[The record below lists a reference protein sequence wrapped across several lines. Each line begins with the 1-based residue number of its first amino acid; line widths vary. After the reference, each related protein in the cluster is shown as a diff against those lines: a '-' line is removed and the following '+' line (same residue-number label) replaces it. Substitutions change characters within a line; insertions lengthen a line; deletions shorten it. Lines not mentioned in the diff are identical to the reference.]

1 MQRKATPVAIA
12 SPLLTRFP
20 AVAHPMT
27 RNMKFSHKILL
38 AAALVV
44 AVAFACFIL
53 FNDYRQR
60 QTLRSNTEA
69 SMQELGSLTTSNIQT
84 WLESRMQLLQSMAQ
98 QVTADGNAPASL
110 KRIIDLPAYTGNF
123 ELSYFG
129 GADGVMFSVPAGN
142 RAADYDPRARGWYK
156 AASSAQQ
163 TVVTEPYIA
172 ASSGKRVITVAT
184 PVQRQ
189 GQMIG
194 VAGADID
201 LSSVSAIINSLN
213 FGGHGHAFIVSADG
227 KILIHPDS
235 KLVLKNLTDAYPN
248 GAPQVTPGM
257 KEVEIDGKRQFIS
270 FTRVNGV
277 PSANWYVAL
286 VLDQDTAFSMLSEFR
301 TSAIIAMVIAVV
313 IIIALL
319 GMLISLLMQPLLTMG
334 RAMHDIAEGE
344 GDLTKRLTIHGHDEF
359 GALGLSFN
367 RFVERIHTSIIE
379 VSSATGQVNEVALR
393 VVAASN
399 SSMYNSDQQ
408 ASRTSSVAAA
418 INQLGTAAQEI
429 AQNAAL
435 ASQHS
440 SDARSLAEDGQQVV
454 DKTIAAMQQLS
465 AKISDSCGN
474 IETLNSNT
482 VNIGQILEVI
492 TSISQQTNLLAL
504 NAAIE
509 AARAG
514 EAGRGF
520 AVVADEVR
528 NLAHRTQDSAQQV
541 QTMIEELQVGARAAV
556 GIMTDSQRQSESS
569 VGIANQAGE
578 RLGSVTQRIG
588 EIDGMN
594 QSVATATEEQTAVV
608 ESINVDITE
617 INTLNQE
624 GVENLQATLRA
635 CADLEQ
641 QAARLKQLVGSFRI

>member
-1 MQRKATPVAIA
+1 
-12 SPLLTRFP
+12 
-20 AVAHPMT
+20 
-27 RNMKFSHKILL
+27 MKFSHKILL

-60 QTLRSNTEA
+60 QALRSSTES

-84 WLESRMQLLQSMAQ
+84 WLESRMQLLQSLAQ
-98 QVTADGNAPASL
+98 QIAVDGNGADSL
-110 KRIIDLPAYTGNF
+110 KRSVGLPAYTGNF
-123 ELSYFG
+123 QLSYFG
-129 GADGVMFSVPAGN
+129 GQDGVMFSVPAGN
-142 RAADYDPRARGWYK
+142 RPADYDPRARGWFK
-156 AASSAQQ
+156 AATGAGQ

-172 ASSGKRVITVAT
+172 ASSGKLVITVAT
-184 PVQRQ
+184 PVQHQ
-189 GQMIG
+189 NQFIG

-235 KLVLKNLTDAYPN
+235 KLILKSLSEAYPD
-248 GAPQVTPGM
+248 GAPQVSPGM
-257 KEVEIDGKRQFIS
+257 KEVTVNGKTQFIS
-270 FTRVNGV
+270 FTQVKGV

-286 VLDQDTAFSMLSEFR
+286 VLEQDTAFAMLSEFR
-301 TSAIIAMVIAVV
+301 TSAIIAMAIAVV
-313 IIIALL
+313 IIISLL
-319 GMLISLLMQPLLTMG
+319 GMLIRMLMQPLHVMG

-344 GDLTKRLTIHGHDEF
+344 GDLTKRLTIHGNDEF
-359 GALGLSFN
+359 GALGQSFN
-367 RFVERIHTSIIE
+367 RFVERIHGSIRE

-399 SSMYNSDQQ
+399 SSMFNSDQQ
-408 ASRTSSVAAA
+408 ASRTNSVAAA
-418 INQLGTAAQEI
+418 INQLGAAAQEI

-440 SDARSLAEDGQQVV
+440 SDARSLAEEGQQVV
-454 DKTIAAMQQLS
+454 DKTISAMHQLS

-541 QTMIEELQVGARAAV
+541 QKMIEELQVGAREAV
-556 GIMTDSQRQSESS
+556 NTMTESQRESESS

-578 RLGSVTQRIG
+578 RLLSVTQRIG

-608 ESINVDITE
+608 ESINVDISE

-635 CADLEQ
+635 CSDLEQ
-641 QAARLKQLVGSFRI
+641 QASRLKQLVGSFRI

>member
-1 MQRKATPVAIA
+1 
-12 SPLLTRFP
+12 
-20 AVAHPMT
+20 MT

-60 QTLRSNTEA
+60 ETLRNSTEA

-98 QVTADGNAPASL
+98 QVSADGNAAASL
-110 KRIIDLPAYTGNF
+110 KRTIDLPAYTGNF
-123 ELSYFG
+123 QLSYFG

-156 AASSAQQ
+156 AANSAQQ
-163 TVVTEPYIA
+163 TIVTEPYIA
-172 ASSGKRVITVAT
+172 ASSGKLVITVAT
-184 PVQRQ
+184 PVQHQ

-213 FGGHGHAFIVSADG
+213 FGGHGHAFIVGADG

-235 KLVLKNLTDAYPN
+235 KLVLKNLAEAYPSDT
-248 GAPQVTPGM
+248 PKVSPGM

-270 FTRVNGV
+270 FTHVNGV

-286 VLDQDTAFSMLSEFR
+286 VLDQETAFSMLSEFR
-301 TSAIIAMVIAVV
+301 TSAIIAMVIAIV

-399 SSMYNSDQQ
+399 SSMFNSDQQ

-418 INQLGTAAQEI
+418 INQLGAAAQEI

-465 AKISDSCGN
+465 VKISDSCGN

-617 INTLNQE
+617 INMLNQE
-624 GVENLQATLRA
+624 GVENLQSTLRA

>member
-1 MQRKATPVAIA
+1 
-12 SPLLTRFP
+12 
-20 AVAHPMT
+20 MT

-60 QTLRSNTEA
+60 EALRSSSES
-69 SMQELGSLTTSNIQT
+69 SMQELGSLTSSNIQT
-84 WLESRMQLLQSMAQ
+84 WLESRIQLLHTLAQ
-98 QVTADGNAPASL
+98 QVAVDGSDLDGL
-110 KRIIDLPAYTGNF
+110 KRSVGLPAYASNF
-123 ELSYFG
+123 QLSYFG
-129 GADGVMFSVPAGN
+129 GQDGLMFSVPAGN
-142 RAADYDPRARGWYK
+142 RAPDYDPRARGWYK
-156 AASSAQQ
+156 AATAAQQ
-163 TVVTEPYIA
+163 TIVTEPYIA
-172 ASSGKRVITVAT
+172 ASSGKLVITVAT
-184 PVQRQ
+184 PVQHQ
-189 GQMIG
+189 GSFIG

-201 LSSVSAIINSLN
+201 LSSISAIINSLN
-213 FGGHGHAFIVSADG
+213 FGGHGQAFIVSAAG

-235 KLVLKNLTDAYPN
+235 KLVLKNLSEAYPN
-248 GAPQVTPGM
+248 GAPQVSPGL
-257 KEVEIDGKRQFIS
+257 KEVELNGQRQFIS

-277 PSANWYVAL
+277 PSADWYVAL
-286 VLDQDTAFSMLSEFR
+286 VLDKDTAFSMLSEFR
-301 TSAIIAMVIAVV
+301 TSAIVAMLIAVA
-313 IIIALL
+313 IIIGLL
-319 GMLISLLMQPLLTMG
+319 GMLIRVLMQPLHLMG

-344 GDLTKRLTIHGHDEF
+344 GDLTKRLAIHGHDEF
-359 GALGLSFN
+359 GTLGVSFN
-367 RFVERIHTSIIE
+367 RFVERIHTSIRE
-379 VSSATGQVNEVALR
+379 VASATGQVNEVALR
-393 VVAASN
+393 VVSASN
-399 SSMYNSDQQ
+399 SSMLNSDQQ

-418 INQLGTAAQEI
+418 INQLGAAAQEI

-440 SDARSLAEDGQQVV
+440 SDARNLASEGQAVV
-454 DKTIAAMQQLS
+454 DQTIAAMQQLS

-541 QTMIEELQVGARAAV
+541 QKMIEELQVGARQAV
-556 GIMTDSQRQSESS
+556 STMTSSQRDSESS

-608 ESINVDITE
+608 ESINVDINQ

>member
-1 MQRKATPVAIA
+1 
-12 SPLLTRFP
+12 
-20 AVAHPMT
+20 MT

-60 QTLRSNTEA
+60 QALRSSTA
-69 SMQELGSLTTSNIQT
+69 SSMQELGSLTTSNIQT
-84 WLESRMQLLQSMAQ
+84 WLESRIQLLQSLAQ
-98 QVTADGNAPASL
+98 QIAVDGSSGDAL
-110 KRIIDLPAYTGNF
+110 KRSIGLPAYASNF
-123 ELSYFG
+123 QLSYFG
-129 GADGVMFSVPAGN
+129 GQDGVMFSVPTGN
-142 RAADYDPRARGWYK
+142 RPADYDPRVRGWFK
-156 AASSAQQ
+156 AANSAGK
-163 TVVTEPYIA
+163 TIVTEPYIA
-172 ASSGKRVITVAT
+172 ASSGKLVITVAT
-184 PVQRQ
+184 PVQHQ
-189 GQMIG
+189 NQFIG

-213 FGGHGHAFIVSADG
+213 FGGHGQAFIVSADG
-227 KILIHPDS
+227 KILIHPDN
-235 KLVLKNLTDAYPN
+235 KLVLKNLADAYPK
-248 GAPQVTPGM
+248 GTPSISAGL
-257 KEVEIDGKRQFIS
+257 KEVELDGKTQFIS
-270 FTRVNGV
+270 FTRITGV
-277 PSANWYVAL
+277 PSADWYVAL
-286 VLDQDTAFSMLSEFR
+286 VLDQDTAFAMLSEFR
-301 TSAIIAMVIAVV
+301 TSAVIAMVIAVV

-319 GMLISLLMQPLLTMG
+319 GMLIRVLMQPLHLMG

-344 GDLTKRLTIHGHDEF
+344 GDLTKRLSIHGHDEF
-359 GALGLSFN
+359 GTLGLSFN
-367 RFVERIHTSIIE
+367 RFVERIHTSIRE
-379 VSSATGQVNEVALR
+379 VASATGQVNEVALR
-393 VVAASN
+393 VVSASN
-399 SSMYNSDQQ
+399 SSMFNSDQQ

-418 INQLGTAAQEI
+418 INQLGAAAQEI

-435 ASQHS
+435 ASGHS
-440 SDARSLAEDGQQVV
+440 SDARGLAIEGQQVV
-454 DKTIAAMQQLS
+454 DQTISAMHQLS
-465 AKISDSCGN
+465 AKISDSCAN

-541 QTMIEELQVGARAAV
+541 QKMIEELQVGARQAV
-556 GIMTDSQRQSESS
+556 STMTESQRESESS

-578 RLGSVTQRIG
+578 RLTSVTQRIG

-624 GVENLQATLRA
+624 GVENLQSTLRA

>member
-1 MQRKATPVAIA
+1 
-12 SPLLTRFP
+12 
-20 AVAHPMT
+20 
-27 RNMKFSHKILL
+27 MKFSHKILL

-60 QTLRSNTEA
+60 AALRSSTES

-84 WLESRMQLLQSMAQ
+84 WLESRIQLLQSLAQ
-98 QVTADGNAPASL
+98 QIAVDGNGGDSL
-110 KRIIDLPAYTGNF
+110 QRSVGLPAYASNF
-123 ELSYFG
+123 QLSYFG
-129 GADGVMFSVPAGN
+129 GQDGVMFSVPAGN
-142 RAADYDPRARGWYK
+142 RAADYDPRARGWFK
-156 AASSAQQ
+156 AANSAGR
-163 TVVTEPYIA
+163 TIVTEPYIA
-172 ASSGKRVITVAT
+172 ASSGKLVITVAT
-184 PVQRQ
+184 PVQHQ
-189 GQMIG
+189 NQFIG

-235 KLVLKNLTDAYPN
+235 KLVLKSLGEAYPN
-248 GAPQVTPGM
+248 GAPSISPGL
-257 KEVEIDGKRQFIS
+257 KEVDVNGKRQFIS
-270 FTRVNGV
+270 FTHVNGV
-277 PSANWYVAL
+277 PSADWYVAL
-286 VLDQDTAFSMLSEFR
+286 VLDQDTAFAMLSEFR
-301 TSAIIAMVIAVV
+301 TSAIIAMFIAVV

-319 GMLISLLMQPLLTMG
+319 GMLIRVLMQPLHLMG

-344 GDLTKRLTIHGHDEF
+344 GDLTKRLSIHGHDEF
-359 GALGLSFN
+359 GTLGLSFN
-367 RFVERIHTSIIE
+367 RFVERIHTSITE

-399 SSMYNSDQQ
+399 SSMFNSDQQ

-418 INQLGTAAQEI
+418 INELGAAAQEI

-440 SDARSLAEDGQQVV
+440 SDARNLAAEGQQVV
-454 DKTIAAMQQLS
+454 DQTIAAMHQLS

-541 QTMIEELQVGARAAV
+541 QKMIEELQVGARQAV
-556 GIMTDSQRQSESS
+556 STMTESQRESESS

-594 QSVATATEEQTAVV
+594 QSVATATEEQTAVI
-608 ESINVDITE
+608 ESLNMDITE
-617 INTLNQE
+617 INTLNQQ
-624 GVENLQATLRA
+624 GVENLQSTLRA

>member
-1 MQRKATPVAIA
+1 
-12 SPLLTRFP
+12 
-20 AVAHPMT
+20 MT

-60 QTLRSNTEA
+60 QTLRSSTES

-84 WLESRMQLLQSMAQ
+84 WLESRIQLLQSLAQ
-98 QVTADGNAPASL
+98 QVAVDGPALDNL
-110 KRIIDLPAYTGNF
+110 KRAVGLPAYTSNF
-123 ELSYFG
+123 QLSYFG

-156 AASSAQQ
+156 AANSAQQ
-163 TVVTEPYIA
+163 TIVTEPYIA
-172 ASSGKRVITVAT
+172 ASSGKLVITVAT
-184 PVQRQ
+184 PVQHQ
-189 GQMIG
+189 NQMIG

-213 FGGHGHAFIVSADG
+213 FGGHGHAFIVSSDG

-235 KLVLKNLTDAYPN
+235 KLVLKSLAEAYPA
-248 GAPQVTPGM
+248 GAPKVSPGM
-257 KEVEIDGKRQFIS
+257 KEVEVDGKSQFIS
-270 FTRVNGV
+270 FTHVNGV
-277 PSANWYVAL
+277 PSADWYVAL

-313 IIIALL
+313 IIITLL
-319 GMLISLLMQPLLTMG
+319 GMLIRVLMQPLLTMG

-344 GDLTKRLTIHGHDEF
+344 GDLTKRLTIHGQDEF
-359 GALGLSFN
+359 GALGTSFN
-367 RFVERIHTSIIE
+367 RFVERIHTSIRE
-379 VSSATGQVNEVALR
+379 VASATGQVNEVALR
-393 VVAASN
+393 VVSASN
-399 SSMYNSDQQ
+399 SSMFNSDQQ

-418 INQLGTAAQEI
+418 INQLGAAAQEI

-465 AKISDSCGN
+465 VKISDSCGN

-541 QTMIEELQVGARAAV
+541 QKMIEELQVGAREAV
-556 GIMTDSQRQSESS
+556 AIMTDSQRQSESS

-624 GVENLQATLRA
+624 GVENLQSTLRA

>member
-1 MQRKATPVAIA
+1 
-12 SPLLTRFP
+12 
-20 AVAHPMT
+20 
-27 RNMKFSHKILL
+27 MKFSHKILL

-60 QTLRSNTEA
+60 ETLRNSTEA

-98 QVTADGNAPASL
+98 QVSADGNAPAGL

-123 ELSYFG
+123 QLSYFG

-156 AASSAQQ
+156 AANSAQK
-163 TVVTEPYIA
+163 TIVTEPYIA
-172 ASSGKRVITVAT
+172 ASSGKLVITVAT
-184 PVQRQ
+184 PVKHQ

-213 FGGHGHAFIVSADG
+213 LGGHGHAFIVGADG

-235 KLVLKNLTDAYPN
+235 KLVLKNLAEAYPSD
-248 GAPQVTPGM
+248 TPKVSPGL

-270 FTRVNGV
+270 FTHVNGV
-277 PSANWYVAL
+277 PSADWYVAL
-286 VLDQDTAFSMLSEFR
+286 VLDQETAFSMLSEFR

-379 VSSATGQVNEVALR
+379 VASATGQVNEVALR

-418 INQLGTAAQEI
+418 INELGAAAQEI

-465 AKISDSCGN
+465 VKISDSCGN

>member
-1 MQRKATPVAIA
+1 
-12 SPLLTRFP
+12 
-20 AVAHPMT
+20 MT

-60 QTLRSNTEA
+60 ETLRNSTEA

-98 QVTADGNAPASL
+98 QVSADGNAPAGL

-123 ELSYFG
+123 QLSYFG

-156 AASSAQQ
+156 AANSAQQ
-163 TVVTEPYIA
+163 TIVTEPYIA
-172 ASSGKRVITVAT
+172 ASSGKLVITVAT
-184 PVQRQ
+184 PVKHQ

-213 FGGHGHAFIVSADG
+213 FGGHGHAFIVGADG

-235 KLVLKNLTDAYPN
+235 KLVLKSLAEAYPSD
-248 GAPQVTPGM
+248 TPKVSPGL

-270 FTRVNGV
+270 FTHVNGV
-277 PSANWYVAL
+277 PSADWYVAL
-286 VLDQDTAFSMLSEFR
+286 VLDQETAFSMLSEFR

-379 VSSATGQVNEVALR
+379 VASATGQVNEVALR

-418 INQLGTAAQEI
+418 INQLGAAAQEI

-465 AKISDSCGN
+465 VKISDSCGN

-635 CADLEQ
+635 CADLEH